1 MNKLLIRSGTVI
13 TSQSMVQADI
23 YVEDGKIRGIGQDLS
38 IVEDAQVVDAAGMYV
53 MPGGVDVHVHLDLP
67 MFGTVSSDD
76 HYTGMKAAA
85 MGGTTT
91 VIDFVPQDQS
101 PLLANLETWHARA
114 DSKAAVD
121 YGFHMNITKLDAQ
134 VEADLPLLVQEG
146 VTSIKVFTAYNNRLR
161 LADGDIFR
169 LMRIASKYQMLTML
183 HAENGDI
190 IDLLVAEAL
199 QAGHTEPIW
208 HARTRPA
215 WGAVEA
221 ALRGAAFAAQSGAPL
236 YLVHMNTAGEVDMLQ
251 YARSCGVPMMG
262 ETCPQYL
269 FFTETELMR
278 EDGAKWICSP
288 PVRTEFDQIRL
299 WQGLADGII
308 QAVSTDHCP
317 FFFDGTKEVIYE
329 GTPIKIPGKELGRQD
344 FTRIPNGLPGVGD
357 RLPVV
362 WTEGVGNNRL
372 TPQQFVNLHST
383 QPARIFGLYPRKG
396 ALIPGSDADIVI
408 WDPKV
413 RVKYGVSVA
422 GHRTDY
428 NLYEGWNLCGFPR
441 MVFLRGKKIYQDG
454 TWFGKPGMGTY
465 LKRSSG
471 EIL

>member
-38 IVEDAQVVDAAGMYV
+38 IVEDARVVDAAGMYV

-121 YGFHMNITKLDAQ
+121 YGFHMNISKLDAQ

-221 ALRGAAFAAQSGAPL
+221 ALRGAAFAAQS
-236 YLVHMNTAGEVDMLQ
+236 
-251 YARSCGVPMMG
+251 
-262 ETCPQYL
+262 
-269 FFTETELMR
+269 
-278 EDGAKWICSP
+278 
-288 PVRTEFDQIRL
+288 
-299 WQGLADGII
+299 
-308 QAVSTDHCP
+308 
-317 FFFDGTKEVIYE
+317 
-329 GTPIKIPGKELGRQD
+329 
-344 FTRIPNGLPGVGD
+344 
-357 RLPVV
+357 
-362 WTEGVGNNRL
+362 
-372 TPQQFVNLHST
+372 
-383 QPARIFGLYPRKG
+383 
-396 ALIPGSDADIVI
+396 
-408 WDPKV
+408 
-413 RVKYGVSVA
+413 
-422 GHRTDY
+422 
-428 NLYEGWNLCGFPR
+428 
-441 MVFLRGKKIYQDG
+441 
-454 TWFGKPGMGTY
+454 
-465 LKRSSG
+465 
-471 EIL
+471 